1 MTRERTFIMIKPDA
15 VQRGLVGVIISRFQQ
30 RGFKI
35 VALKNLTPSLELAK
49 KHYEEHEG
57 KPFFERITKFISS
70 SAVVAIIFE
79 GDDVVTT
86 SRKMIGATNPS
97 LADLGTIRGDYG
109 IASQKNC
116 IHGSDSVKSAKRE
129 IELWFAPNEIFDS
142 VDHHQSWVYERLD

>member
-35 VALKNLTPSLELAK
+35 VALKNLTPTLQLAQN
-49 KHYEEHEG
+49 HYAEHEG

-109 IASQKNC
+109 IAS
-116 IHGSDSVKSAKRE
+116 
-129 IELWFAPNEIFDS
+129 
-142 VDHHQSWVYERLD
+142 